1 MWNFDYFLLRRL
13 RLVDVTDSVENKPDL
28 MTIQRDE
35 LKALQME
42 HLQKV
47 LYLDMRVFDVDR
59 LGLLI
64 IDWHHKAPENGYLCA
79 F

>member
-1 MWNFDYFLLRRL
+1 
-13 RLVDVTDSVENKPDL
+13 